1 MPYDTS
7 HRAGQLAA
15 TLPGQIGSALP
26 PEVAAALRAFGAA
39 QQMTAIPAAEPV
51 QAVIAQAAA
60 RAVQAAG
67 TTGSI
72 VLDAAP
78 VAAARA
84 AEQNTRD
91 LGELASAAADAA
103 QLAVCLTVDRHA
115 ATLTQAVQHKHGE
128 VVTELAALA
137 AELPPDVDDRA
148 ALEHGDPLRARFL
161 RARDLTAQL
170 ALLRDLLGIIWPG
183 AAFRTAPGSLEQA
196 VTWCRSPWAYDQWH
210 LAPGEPGSL
219 AFVLWLVAGAGA
231 DAVWCPTISQIE
243 TRVAQL
249 IEEQRLDR
257 IAALPGRGAK
267 VW

>member
-60 RAVQAAG
+60 RA
-67 TTGSI
+67 
-72 VLDAAP
+72 
-78 VAAARA
+78 
-84 AEQNTRD
+84 AEQNARD
-91 LGELASAAADAA
+91 LAELASAAADAA
-103 QLAVCLTVDRHA
+103 RLAVCVTVDRHA
-115 ATLTQAVQHKHGE
+115 AALTRAVQHKHGE

-249 IEEQRLDR
+249 IEEQRRDR